1 MPVFFQSTAESTFAC
16 NRSPRRLAKWLIIAL
31 VGALGATGLAFAGK
45 SLSSKAQNA
54 SPEDLPSWIN
64 PPPFHYTP
72 KDKPDPFRPFIEP
85 EPAKSASAEED
96 KPQRPLTPLEK
107 VQPTQLSLVGILDS
121 AHSAHPMALVELPN
135 GKGYILQPG
144 TRIGRNN
151 GRVSAITPQ
160 SVTIK
165 EEVRTILGEK
175 KTNEVVLTLPK
186 ASGEK
191 DERLRLSDIR

>member
-1 MPVFFQSTAESTFAC
+1 MFFERSKDHSLAC
-16 NRSPRRLAKWLIIAL
+16 RRAPSRLAIWLFLAL
-31 VGALGATGLAFAGK
+31 LVALGASVSA
-45 SLSSKAQNA
+45 SEAQNA
-54 SPEDLPSWIN
+54 SKEDLPEWIN
-64 PPPFHYTP
+64 PAPFHYTA

-85 EPAKSASAEED
+85 EPAKSASAKRD

-121 AHSAHPMALVELPN
+121 PQSEEPMALVELPN
-135 GKGYILQPG
+135 GKGYILHPG

-151 GRVSAITPQ
+151 GKVSTITPQ

-175 KTNEVVLTLPK
+175 KTNEVELTLPK